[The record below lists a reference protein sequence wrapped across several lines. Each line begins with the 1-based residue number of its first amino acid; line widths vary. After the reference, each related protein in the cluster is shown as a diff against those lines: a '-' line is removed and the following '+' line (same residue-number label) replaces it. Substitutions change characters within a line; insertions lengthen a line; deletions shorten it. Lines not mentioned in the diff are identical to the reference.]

1 MARRPLIAGN
11 WKMNGLGASVA
22 EIRRLRDGVAAG
34 GYGERA
40 DVMICPPATLL
51 AQFAT
56 EVGGSPIVIGGQDC
70 HEKPSGA
77 YTGDLSAPMLADA
90 GAKAVIL
97 GHSER
102 RSYHGER
109 DEDVCRKAEA
119 AHAAGLIAIICV
131 GETAGERRLGLTLA
145 VMARQLKGSLPASA
159 DAQNTVIAYEPVW
172 AIGTGL
178 TPSLADVAEAHRF
191 LRGELAKLKGEAVA
205 EGTRIL
211 YGGSVNPKNAA
222 ELLTIEHVDGGLV
235 GGASLKAEDF
245 LAVIAAGAG
254 QRPGAG

>member
-109 DEDVCRKAEA
+109 DEDVRRKAEA

-178 TPSLADVAEAHRF
+178 TPSLADVAEAHHF

-205 EGTRIL
+205 EGIRIL